1 MSTRVRTNS
10 HKNQISTCSLLDVKL
25 IKLGITKNEGPF
37 MTAVLR
43 VNLFNLQMR
52 GIKKYKTKFRLGEFG
67 SFCGVWLLKQYLIL

>member
-1 MSTRVRTNS
+1 MSARVRTNS

-52 GIKKYKTKFRLGEFG
+52 GIKSIKLSSDWANSVLFAAFG
-67 SFCGVWLLKQYLIL
+67 C